1 MPTYEY
7 KCQNDKCSLDIF
19 EKIQGFND
27 DPQANCPECNSE
39 SNRLISAFSVHFKG
53 SGWYSTSN
61 RSSATSPKDSK
72 PESKTENKKKKE
84 SKGRKE
90 SKGSKESKSVKTS
103 D

>member
-27 DPQANCPECNSE
+27 DPQANCPECNSD

-61 RSSATSPKDSK
+61 RSSATSLKEK
-72 PESKTENKKKKE
+72 PESKTKNKKKKE
-84 SKGRKE
+84 SKVPKE
-90 SKGSKESKSVKTS
+90 SKGPKGPKSVKTS

>member
-7 KCQNDKCSLDIF
+7 KCQNNKCSLDIF

-27 DPQANCPECNSE
+27 DPQANCPECNSD

-61 RSSATSPKDSK
+61 RSSAISPKDKDSK
-72 PESKTENKKKKE
+72 PKSKTENKKKKE
-84 SKGRKE
+84 SKGT
-90 SKGSKESKSVKTS
+90 KGTKKSKSVKTS